1 MTLAVVVCYLAVVL
15 GIGIAART
23 RRAGPDRA
31 GEAYFL
37 AGRSIGPFILLMTL
51 FGTNMSAF
59 TILGASGE
67 AYRQGFRVF
76 ALMATS
82 TAIVVPATF
91 LWLGVPLW
99 RLGKRF
105 GYATQSEFL
114 RDRYGSGALGFLVLG
129 AALVWQVPY
138 VVIGVKGGGNALA
151 AISAGG
157 YVPPPWLGSLVLCLV
172 ILIYV
177 VSGGMRSTAVV
188 NTFQTLVFMSVG
200 AISFWVI
207 TEGLGSLEA
216 AATRLAA
223 EQPQF
228 FQMAPSWRD
237 WTSIATYVFVLL
249 SVACFPH
256 IFSHWMS
263 ARSERAFRPTVI
275 AYPICVIIVW
285 LPSVV
290 LGALGRL
297 DIAPDTPGPVIILLI
312 QEHAGALLAG
322 CLAAGIFAAIMS
334 SLDSQTLAVATMLT
348 RDVVRR
354 APRLSRW
361 SGDRQALVGR
371 ALAAGFLVVVFVVSL
386 VSSQTLFSL
395 GVWALSGFAGLFPV
409 FVAAIYWR
417 RSTAVGAIAGI
428 LAAVGLWTVLFIQAE
443 GAAGWSVGDTGVE
456 PAAVIVLGSAAAL
469 VLGSLLSQ
477 PPPSCRTARFFTDPA
492 GRPATAR
499 PPKTAV

>member
-1 MTLAVVVCYLAVVL
+1 MTLAVVVFYLAVVL
-15 GIGIAART
+15 GIGIAARA
-23 RRAGPDRA
+23 RRAGPDRT
-31 GEAYFL
+31 GEGYFL
-37 AGRSIGPFILLMTL
+37 AGRTIGPFVLLMTL

-67 AYRQGFRVF
+67 AYRQGLRVF

-82 TAIVVPATF
+82 TAIVVPVTF

-129 AALVWQVPY
+129 AALLWQVPY

-151 AISAGG
+151 AIAAGG
-157 YVPPPWLGSLVLCLV
+157 YVPPPWLGSLVMCVV

-177 VSGGMRSTAVV
+177 VLGGMRSTALV
-188 NTFQTLVFMSVG
+188 NTFQTVVFMTVG
-200 AISFWVI
+200 ALAFWVI
-207 TEGLGSLEA
+207 TDGLGGLGPA
-216 AATRLAA
+216 VTRLAA

-228 FQMAPSWRD
+228 FQMAPTWSD
-237 WTSIATYVFVLL
+237 WVQIATYLFALL

-263 ARSERAFRPTVI
+263 ARSVRAFRPTVI
-275 AYPICVIIVW
+275 AYPLCVAVVW
-285 LPSVV
+285 LPSVL

-297 DIAPDTPGPVIILLI
+297 DIEPGTPGPVIILLI

-334 SLDSQTLAVATMLT
+334 SLDSQTLAVGTMLT
-348 RDVVRR
+348 RDAVRR
-354 APRLSRW
+354 APRLSAW

-371 ALAAGFLVVVFVVSL
+371 ALAAAFLVVVFVVSL

-395 GVWALSGFAGLFPV
+395 GVWALAGFAGLFPV
-409 FVAAIYWR
+409 FAAAVYWR
-417 RSTAVGAIAGI
+417 RSTAAGAMAGI
-428 LAAVGLWTVLFIQAE
+428 LAAVGLWTVLFLRAE
-443 GAAGWSVGDTGVE
+443 GAAGWTLGGTGVE
-456 PAAVIVLGSAAAL
+456 PAAVIVLGSTAAL
-469 VLGSLLSQ
+469 VVVSLLTR
-477 PPPSCRTARFFTDPA
+477 PPDPARTSRFFEH
-492 GRPATAR
+492 TADR
-499 PPKTAV
+499 SVGD